1 MRDGIE
7 VVVEGAYDSRIVL
20 AGGLGAGRGRVH
32 GWVSNDLVHWDPQPV
47 RLFLVPSPQ
56 APSHSQLP
64 STVRGL
70 RNGMPIRDAKAFPS
84 FTYSGSRL
92 PFNHFDLPHP
102 SLCCV
107 VPDDI
112 PPRALCQYQS
122 PQPDTT
128 LPHP

>member
-7 VVVEGAYDSRIVL
+7 VVVEGGYDSRIVL
-20 AGGLGAGRGRVH
+20 AGGLGAGRERVH
-32 GWVSNDLVHWDPQPV
+32 GWVSHDLVHLAHQPV

-92 PFNHFDLPHP
+92 AFNHVDLPQP
-102 SLCCV
+102 ALCCV
-107 VPDDI
+107 VTNDM
-112 PPRALCQYQS
+112 AAGG
-122 PQPDTT
+122 
-128 LPHP
+128 